1 MLHNILFRY
10 LVERDLFSIV
20 FDWLA
25 ILDARPSSLSV
36 GIVFETWCRP
46 RTRPPLSLRL
56 SSGFQETRTIHIFLH
71 IFFPLL
77 GSETPLG
84 RPHQS
89 KPAQLTHTSLLAAGA
104 TAVHQTGVRY
114 TLCSFYGSCWCLAS
128 THTHVSTA
136 VRVVSAD
143 LGFYTIIQVA
153 ETERVRAYVITGI
166 HILCTT

>member
-1 MLHNILFRY
+1 MREIF
-10 LVERDLFSIV
+10 FSIV

-25 ILDARPSSLSV
+25 FFDARSSSLSV

-46 RTRPPLSLRL
+46 CARPPLSLCISPLHFLRFPRDQDNL
-56 SSGFQETRTIHIFLH
+56 YLPTSSFL
-71 IFFPLL
+71 FWDLRPLWC
-77 GSETPLG
+77 

-89 KPAQLTHTSLLAAGA
+89 KPAQLTHTSLPAAGA

-114 TLCSFYGSCWCLAS
+114 TLCSFLWVLLVPDVY
-128 THTHVSTA
+128 THVSTA

-143 LGFYTIIQVA
+143 LGFYTSRRHRA
-153 ETERVRAYVITGI
+153 RAYVITGI